1 MGHPH
6 DGPLG
11 LGSPVKQGGP
21 QTSYQPSA
29 SSPKRPHPEGRC
41 PCLWASSRSFPETKQ
56 LPREC
61 VQWGRRACFT
71 PQHPYP
77 LTPLES
83 ASQTYSRALSEQLA
97 PFTQHKTP
105 GLFQSFLAIAP
116 GSKPAQMVEAEPA
129 GRGQT
134 GTRGRPEPWLAS
146 DLVNLDQDV
155 GFLRCW
161 GGAMPSRWELGHPA
175 VTYLHVVLPL
185 LQLYY
190 ENPLKETNYFK

>member
-1 MGHPH
+1 MVPWGWEA
-6 DGPLG
+6 
-11 LGSPVKQGGP
+11 Q
-21 QTSYQPSA
+21 
-29 SSPKRPHPEGRC
+29 
-41 PCLWASSRSFPETKQ
+41 SSREDHRQATSPRPL
-56 LPREC
+56 LPRGHILRDVTSLGVKPKFSRNKAIAQGVCAVGE
-61 VQWGRRACFT
+61 VSLLYSAA
-71 PQHPYP
+71 PLPP

-97 PFTQHKTP
+97 PFTKHKTP

-116 GSKPAQMVEAEPA
+116 GSKPA

-146 DLVNLDQDV
+146 DLVNLDQNV

-161 GGAMPSRWELGHPA
+161 GGAMPSWWELGHPA
-175 VTYLHVVLPL
+175 VTYLHMVLPL
-185 LQLYY
+185 LQFYY